1 MLKNNRGS
9 ITMMAYVAMLFFS
22 LYGAIVFGNAV
33 RKYNIQTSEIQTIQ
47 NAYDF
52 QMTDE
57 ELYRLYI
64 NVGAEEIEINVWKL
78 NFTKFCQY
86 M

>member
-1 MLKNNRGS
+1 MLKSTRGS

-33 RKYNIQTSEIQTIQ
+33 RKYNIQTDEINSIK
-47 NAYDF
+47 NAYNF
-52 QMTDE
+52 QMSDE
-57 ELYRLYI
+57 ELYRVYI
-64 NVGAEEIEINVWKL
+64 NSGGSNIEINR
-78 NFTKFCQY
+78 

>member
-64 NVGAEEIEINVWKL
+64 NVGAEEIEINV
-78 NFTKFCQY
+78 
-86 M
+86 

>member
-1 MLKNNRGS
+1 MLKNTRGS

-33 RKYNIQTSEIQTIQ
+33 RKYNIQTDEINTII

-52 QMTDE
+52 QMSDQ
-57 ELYRLYI
+57 ELHRLYQ
-64 NVGAEEIEINVWKL
+64 NVGGEIIYRPE
-78 NFTKFCQY
+78 
-86 M
+86 

>member
-1 MLKNNRGS
+1 MLRDMLKDTRGS
-9 ITMMAYVAMLFFS
+9 VTMMAYVAMLFFS

-33 RKYNIQTSEIQTIQ
+33 RKYNIQTNEIKTIQ

-57 ELYRLYI
+57 ELQRLYV
-64 NVGAEEIEINVWKL
+64 NTGAEKIVIDIIN
-78 NFTKFCQY
+78 
-86 M
+86 

>member
-1 MLKNNRGS
+1 MLKNTRGS

-33 RKYNIQTSEIQTIQ
+33 RKYNIQTDEIQTIK

-52 QMTDE
+52 QMTDQ
-57 ELYRLYI
+57 ELYRLYS
-64 NVGAEEIEINVWKL
+64 NVGATEITINR
-78 NFTKFCQY
+78 
-86 M
+86 

>member
-1 MLKNNRGS
+1 MLKDTRGS

-33 RKYNIQTSEIQTIQ
+33 RKYNIQTDEINTII

-52 QMTDE
+52 QMSDQ
-57 ELYRLYI
+57 ELQRLYQNI
-64 NVGAEEIEINVWKL
+64 DGVNIEIER
-78 NFTKFCQY
+78 
-86 M
+86 

>member
-1 MLKNNRGS
+1 MLKNTRGS

-33 RKYNIQTSEIQTIQ
+33 RKYNIQTNEIKTIQ

-52 QMTDE
+52 QMNDE

-64 NVGAEEIEINVWKL
+64 NVGAEEIKINR
-78 NFTKFCQY
+78 
-86 M
+86 